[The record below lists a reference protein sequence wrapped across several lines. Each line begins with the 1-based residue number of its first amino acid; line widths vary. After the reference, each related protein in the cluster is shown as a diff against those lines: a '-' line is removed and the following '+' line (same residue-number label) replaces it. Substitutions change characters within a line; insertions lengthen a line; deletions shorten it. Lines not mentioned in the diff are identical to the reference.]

1 MNTRDLSFVQRLR
14 LRENHIFLA
23 LTMIIGVLAGLAAVL
38 FTLAIKGTTYLLFGI
53 APSYL
58 RYILVPTLMSLVT
71 GFLLAKFFPDA
82 RGSGV
87 PQTEAAYHLNHG
99 DVPFRVAFGKFVT
112 GALCIGSGHSMGR
125 EGPSVQIG
133 AGIASPIGKWF
144 HLSAVRAQSLVPVA
158 AAAALSAAFN
168 TPVAAVIFAMEE
180 IIGDMNAT
188 LLGSTVVASVASV
201 IVERSILGN
210 SPIFRVPAYH
220 LVNPAELIA
229 YVVLGVAGG
238 IVSLAFCKGL
248 LRARAFFLGMPRWTK
263 MLQPAMGG
271 LIIGVIL
278 IFFPQVMGVGY
289 EYVDQALNGG
299 LLLKTMLLL
308 CLAKLVATIVSY
320 SSGNAGGIFAP
331 SLYLGAMAGGTVG
344 VLMHRFAPFPT
355 GDVGAYALVGMGT
368 LFAGIIRAPMTSVF
382 MIFELTQDYQVLV
395 PLMIANMISFVIS
408 KQYQPLP
415 LYHALLEQDHVHL
428 PQPGTRLPTGVWR
441 ARDIMTRE
449 FTLIPPDRAIQQAA
463 VDTAKTDTH
472 SFLVGSD
479 GVYSGL
485 VTREQIESAL
495 KSGDGEAPI
504 QTIVSDNCAHTHPDH
519 PLELVL
525 DRLAKNPG
533 LLPVVSRSQVNRVEG
548 VITPQTLVQFV
559 QENWKDQRTV
569 ASNTGDP
576 LEPTDS

>member
-1 MNTRDLSFVQRLR
+1 
-14 LRENHIFLA
+14 
-23 LTMIIGVLAGLAAVL
+23 
-38 FTLAIKGTTYLLFGI
+38 
-53 APSYL
+53 
-58 RYILVPTLMSLVT
+58 
-71 GFLLAKFFPDA
+71 
-82 RGSGV
+82 
-87 PQTEAAYHLNHG
+87 
-99 DVPFRVAFGKFVT
+99 
-112 GALCIGSGHSMGR
+112 
-125 EGPSVQIG
+125 
-133 AGIASPIGKWF
+133 
-144 HLSAVRAQSLVPVA
+144 
-158 AAAALSAAFN
+158 
-168 TPVAAVIFAMEE
+168 
-180 IIGDMNAT
+180 
-188 LLGSTVVASVASV
+188 
-201 IVERSILGN
+201 
-210 SPIFRVPAYH
+210 
-220 LVNPAELIA
+220 
-229 YVVLGVAGG
+229 
-238 IVSLAFCKGL
+238 
-248 LRARAFFLGMPRWTK
+248 
-263 MLQPAMGG
+263 
-271 LIIGVIL
+271 
-278 IFFPQVMGVGY
+278 
-289 EYVDQALNGG
+289 
-299 LLLKTMLLL
+299 
-308 CLAKLVATIVSY
+308 
-320 SSGNAGGIFAP
+320 
-331 SLYLGAMAGGTVG
+331 
-344 VLMHRFAPFPT
+344 
-355 GDVGAYALVGMGT
+355 MGT

-449 FTLIPPDRAIQQAA
+449 FTLIPPDRSIQQAA

-495 KSGDGEAPI
+495 KSGDGEAAI

-569 ASNTGDP
+569 ASNTGEP
-576 LEPTDS
+576 LGPTDS